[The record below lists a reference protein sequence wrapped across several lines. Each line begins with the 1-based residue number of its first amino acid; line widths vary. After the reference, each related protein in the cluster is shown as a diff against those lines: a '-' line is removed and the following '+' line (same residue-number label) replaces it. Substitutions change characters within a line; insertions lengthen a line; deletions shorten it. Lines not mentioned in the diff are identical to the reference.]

1 METNKLIDLDK
12 TNDILENNI
21 AVIPTGISSLDEML
35 GGGLRSG
42 SLTLIASRPAVGKT
56 SLTMQL
62 AGNITAAGK
71 FVYFCS
77 LESNEYVFNRI
88 FRKQNGANPARE
100 TLYFDD
106 HAKADVPYIAEKIR
120 SLEKCDAVFVDYLEL
135 MQPHR
140 STSDAVAEIVLALN
154 ELAQNED
161 IQIVLTCQIRGR
173 GPLPKCFDEH
183 KMFCPE
189 LSERLQNIAQV
200 QTPDV
205 IILLS
210 RELFHV
216 EDSETYE
223 KAELI
228 VSKNR
233 YGATGVIPVHWNP
246 EKLKYEEQDE

>member
-1 METNKLIDLDK
+1 
-12 TNDILENNI
+12 
-21 AVIPTGISSLDEML
+21 
-35 GGGLRSG
+35 
-42 SLTLIASRPAVGKT
+42 
-56 SLTMQL
+56 MQL
-62 AGNITAAGK
+62 AGNIAAAGE

-77 LESNEYVFNRI
+77 LEGYGYVFNRI
-88 FRKQNGANPARE
+88 FRKQNGTTSARE

-135 MQPHR
+135 MLPRR
-140 STSDAVAEIVLALN
+140 STSDAVTEIVSALN

-161 IQIVLTCQIRGR
+161 IQIVLTCQLPRR
-173 GPLPKCFDEH
+173 RPLPKCFDED
-183 KMFCPE
+183 KMFYPE
-189 LSERLQNIAQV
+189 LTNLLQNVAQI

-228 VSKNR
+228 VAKNR

-246 EKLKYEEQDE
+246 EKLKYEEQDA